1 MAPLIFQD
9 QGYFGI
15 IQMIMEQHADKIT
28 EARIIAQHRGQY
40 RVASNGNEYWA
51 EVTGKMMFTAET
63 VEDYPVVG
71 DLVSITELDHNEA
84 IIRDILPRKNILTR
98 KAAGSHGVQ
107 PIASNVDT
115 AFVVQAVDRDFNL
128 NRFERY
134 LTLIRSCDIHPVFI
148 LNKTDLISKDDLDEK
163 ISLVSGR
170 FENIPLICTSI
181 SDKSSIDGLMSSI
194 EPGRIHCFLGSSG
207 VGKSSLINVLL
218 GSELMATKEISVH
231 TNKGRHTTT
240 HRELFVLDNGGIMI
254 DNPGMREIGLAD
266 ADSGI
271 HDVFSDIDGLSGD
284 CRFMDCSHE
293 HEPGCAVLAA
303 VESGKLSRK
312 KYDSY
317 LKLKKEAAFF
327 AMTEIEKR
335 QRDKNF
341 GKMVNSVKKVKKKL
355 KINPATRN

>member
-1 MAPLIFQD
+1 MA
-9 QGYFGI
+9 
-15 IQMIMEQHADKIT
+15 EKVT
-28 EARIIAQHRGQY
+28 EYVTARVIAQHRGKY
-40 RVASNGNEYWA
+40 RVAANGNEYWA

-98 KAAGSHGVQ
+98 KAIGSHGVQ

-134 LTLIRSCDIHPVFI
+134 LTLIRSCDIQPVFI
-148 LNKTDLISKDDLDEK
+148 LNKTDLISKDELDEK
-163 ISLVSGR
+163 ISLVSTR
-170 FENIPLICTSI
+170 FGNIPLICTSI
-181 SDKSSIDGLMSSI
+181 SDKNSIDSLKNSI

-231 TNKGRHTTT
+231 TKKGRHTTT

-254 DNPGMREIGLAD
+254 DNPGMREVGLAD
-266 ADSGI
+266 ADSGL
-271 HDVFSDIDGLSGD
+271 HDVFSDIEKLSGG
-284 CRFMDCSHE
+284 CRFVDCTHE

-303 VESGKLSRK
+303 VGTDGLSRK

-327 AMTEIEKR
+327 AMTELEKR
-335 QRDKNF
+335 QKDKDF
-341 GKMVNSVKKVKKKL
+341 GKMVNSVKKIKKKL
-355 KINPATRN
+355 K